1 MIEGRFQYN
10 LESAFFVF
18 LHFSIPHKYTFPIK
32 LGVEK
37 YTFPMK
43 TKVKNYTFPKKGSY
57 SSPSTLQQSNPISL
71 ALSGPKV
78 K

>member
-10 LESAFFVF
+10 LEPAFFVF
-18 LHFSIPHKYTFPIK
+18 LHFSISHKYIFPIK

-43 TKVKNYTFPKKGSY
+43 TKVKNYTFPKKGE
-57 SSPSTLQQSNPISL
+57 SPSTLQQSNPISL

>member
-1 MIEGRFQYN
+1 MIEGRFQSN
-10 LESAFFVF
+10 FETCLFCF

-32 LGVEK
+32 LGVK
-37 YTFPMK
+37 KHTFPMK
-43 TKVKNYTFPKKGSY
+43 TRVKNYTFPKKGSY